1 MIDKLLGIVA
11 PHYCSGCMKPGTLLC
26 DNCKYNIKDEPFAAC
41 IVCRG
46 VTATNNLCRRH
57 TLPYQQAWCV
67 GERSDALQR
76 LIGQYKFQYAKSA
89 FRDIGMLVDG
99 RLPDLPDTTI
109 IVPVPTVRSH
119 VRERGYDH
127 TLLIARH
134 IAKKRKLP
142 LRQLIERRT
151 NTKQRDATRSVRI
164 SQAKQAFEVNVPADS
179 SVPYLIVDDVVTTGA
194 TVQYAAQALWDAGA
208 RVIWVAVV
216 ARQPLD

>member
-1 MIDKLLGIVA
+1 M
-11 PHYCSGCMKPGTLLC
+11 
-26 DNCKYNIKDEPFAAC
+26 
-41 IVCRG
+41 
-46 VTATNNLCRRH
+46 
-57 TLPYQQAWCV
+57 
-67 GERSDALQR
+67 GERSEALQR

-89 FRDIGMLVDG
+89 YRDIGMLVDG
-99 RLPDLPDTTI
+99 RLPDLPDATV
-109 IVPVPTVRSH
+109 IVPVPTVGSH

-164 SQAKQAFEVNVPADS
+164 SQAKQAFEVNVPADHN
-179 SVPYLIVDDVVTTGA
+179 VPYLIVDDVVTTGA

-208 RVIWVAVV
+208 RIIWVAVV